1 MEPTNLNASWRSVVA
16 LIVLTGQGAMIV
28 WLVLY
33 GNSSNTLHQSALGWS
48 YVTGLLV
55 LGAIG
60 IVQGAQAIIP
70 LMIGKKEP

>member
-1 MEPTNLNASWRSVVA
+1 
-16 LIVLTGQGAMIV
+16 MIV

-60 IVQGAQAIIP
+60 IVQGAQTIIQ
-70 LMIGKKEP
+70 LMTGKKEP